1 MISILAIGGVE
12 IRRFLRDRSN
22 VFFVFIFPLLLILL
36 LGSQFGAGSG
46 QAHVSLAGGTGSELA
61 KQLTG
66 KLEADGLKVS
76 SGRPETVRAELS
88 RGRTDVGVFID
99 DATAAAFDSGL
110 PADLEVVMSSQ
121 SGAQAALQRVRASVQ
136 AVATEQRQ
144 QAVLEDAG
152 VDAAQAAEA
161 LKQASASVQPPRL
174 EIIDVDNVSR
184 VFTGLGQFD
193 LGAAQQLLLF
203 VFLSSLTGSTT
214 LIQARRLGVIARVM
228 AAPVASWRVIAGQAL
243 GRFGI
248 AVVQG
253 GYIMLGTAL
262 LFGVDWGN
270 PVLAGLILGV
280 FSAVAAAA
288 AMVIGSVLDND
299 SAASG
304 IGVGLG
310 LVLGGLGGS
319 MVPPEFFSEN
329 LQAVSRATPH
339 RWAYDA
345 FAEIQRH
352 DGGLMDILP
361 QLGVLAA
368 MAAGLLVLG
377 ALLLRRSL
385 SRAL

>member
-1 MISILAIGGVE
+1 MNSIFAIAGVE
-12 IRRFLRDRSN
+12 IRRFLRDKSN

-46 QAHVSLAGGTGSELA
+46 QGHVSLAGGTGSELA

-66 KLEADGLKVS
+66 KLEAQGLKVS
-76 SGRPETVRAELS
+76 SGRPESVRTELS
-88 RGRTDVGVFID
+88 RGRTDVGVFISD
-99 DATAAAFDSGL
+99 DAATAFDSGL
-110 PADLEVVMSSQ
+110 PADLEVVASSQ
-121 SGAQAALQRVRASVQ
+121 SGAQAALQWVRASVQ

-144 QAVLEDAG
+144 QTVLENAG
-152 VDAAQAAEA
+152 VDGAQAAQA

-174 EIIDVDNVSR
+174 EIVDTDNVSQ
-184 VFTGLGQFD
+184 VFTGLGKFD

-228 AAPVASWRVIAGQAL
+228 ASPVTSWRVIAGQAL

-270 PVLAGLILGV
+270 PFLAGLILAV

-299 SAASG
+299 AAASG

-310 LVLGGLGGS
+310 LVLAGLGGS
-319 MVPPEFFSEN
+319 MVPPEFFSES

-352 DGGLMDILP
+352 DGGLTEILP
-361 QLGVLAA
+361 QLGVLAV
-368 MAAGLLVLG
+368 MATGLLVLG

>member
-1 MISILAIGGVE
+1 MISILAVGGVE
-12 IRRFLRDRSN
+12 VRRFLRDRSN

-61 KQLTG
+61 RQLTA

-88 RGRTDVGVFID
+88 RGRTDVGVFISD
-99 DATAAAFDSGL
+99 DAATAFGSGL
-110 PADLEVVMSSQ
+110 PADLEVVVSSQ
-121 SGAQAALQRVRASVQ
+121 SGAQAALQWVRASVQ
-136 AVATEQRQ
+136 ALATERRQ
-144 QAVLEDAG
+144 QTVLENAG
-152 VDAAQAAEA
+152 VSGAQAAQA
-161 LKQASASVQPPRL
+161 LKKASASVQPPRL
-174 EIIDVDNVSR
+174 EIVDTDNVSQ

-203 VFLSSLTGSTT
+203 VFLSSLTGSAT

-228 AAPVASWRVIAGQAL
+228 AAPVTSWRVIAGQAL

-270 PVLAGLILGV
+270 PLLAGLILAV

-310 LVLGGLGGS
+310 LVLAGLGGS
-319 MVPPEFFSEN
+319 MVPPEFFSES
-329 LQAVSRATPH
+329 LQAVSRVTPH

-352 DGGLMDILP
+352 DGGLTDILP

-368 MAAGLLVLG
+368 MATGLLVLG

>member
-1 MISILAIGGVE
+1 MNSILAIGGVE

-66 KLEADGLKVS
+66 KLAADGLKVS
-76 SGRPETVRAELS
+76 SGRPESVRAELS
-88 RGRTDVGVFID
+88 RGRTDVGVFISD
-99 DATAAAFDSGL
+99 AAATAFDAGL

-121 SGAQAALQRVRASVQ
+121 SGAQAALQWVRASVQ

-144 QAVLEDAG
+144 QTVLENAG
-152 VDAAQAAEA
+152 IDPAQAAEA

-174 EIIDVDNVSR
+174 EIVDTDNVSQ
-184 VFTGLGQFD
+184 VFTGLGKFD

-214 LIQARRLGVIARVM
+214 LIQARRLGVIARVL
-228 AAPVASWRVIAGQAL
+228 AAPVTSWRVIAGQAL

-270 PVLAGLILGV
+270 PLLAGLILAV

-310 LVLGGLGGS
+310 LVLAGLGGS
-319 MVPPEFFSEN
+319 MVPPEFFSES
-329 LQAVSRATPH
+329 LQTVSRATPH

-352 DGGLMDILP
+352 DGGLTEILP

-368 MAAGLLVLG
+368 MATGLLVLG